1 MARPLRITYEGAVH
15 HVTVR
20 GNDRCTIFRTDRD
33 REHFVNKLA
42 ESVRL
47 YDVRLYLFTLMS
59 DIWHIWGHHTYYLL
73 HFRR

>member
-42 ESVRL
+42 ESVRSYL
-47 YDVRLYLFTLMS
+47 GTPYLFIIAFSAPGKLMGS
-59 DIWHIWGHHTYYLL
+59 AGT
-73 HFRR
+73 